1 MKKWHTLAKASAAV
15 SLACLVLALAVA
27 AVMRAKS
34 KYGVFCD
41 LNLRYNEV
49 VCSHDGINPFK
60 IWSHEITHDRYQGL
74 MRYDMPEERRPGKL
88 EVHAYPPWH
97 TTFFWWYPLLPR
109 GLVQFGFLAF
119 NFLAFIA
126 IGAYFASRLPPTM
139 SLADKAA
146 FCFGGLLPCAY
157 VWGTLLTNG
166 NYSVFVLVSFFLLLL
181 SLKRGHDV
189 VAGVCWAAMMV
200 KPQMSALVFWPL
212 LFAGKVKTIAVAA
225 VILAVATLVP
235 SFVYGESPVE
245 LVLQIPQI
253 GLPYIKE
260 GYASGLMSALC
271 LSEWASDVKMQT
283 VVTLVCFALCGVLSW
298 VFSKSRSWTIR
309 FVPMVLFSPIW
320 SYSLP
325 YDRVILVYVFFAFGL
340 VGIDLAESR
349 WGARAKAVFYVA
361 TFAIAAIVSAFPLA
375 AALGSASGAFE
386 YPVVGA
392 IYKAWQVVIMLL
404 AWAAGAFVA
413 FNIREAD
420 ERRTPLP

>member
-1 MKKWHTLAKASAAV
+1 MKKWHILVKASAAV
-15 SLACLVLALAVA
+15 VLACLALALAGA
-27 AVMRAKS
+27 AVTRSKS

-49 VCSHDGINPFK
+49 ICSHEGINPFK
-60 IWSHEITHDRYQGL
+60 IWSHEIAHDRYQGL

-109 GLVQFGFLAF
+109 GLVQFGFLVF
-119 NFLAFIA
+119 NFLSFIA
-126 IGAYFASRLPPTM
+126 IGAYFASKLPPSM
-139 SLADKAA
+139 SLADKAV

-212 LFAGKVKTIAVAA
+212 LFAGKIKTIAAA
-225 VILAVATLVP
+225 AAILAVATLVP

-260 GYASGLMSALC
+260 GYASGLMSSLC
-271 LSEWASDVKMQT
+271 LSEWASDAKIQT
-283 VVTLVCFALCGVLSW
+283 VVTVVCFGLCGALSW

-325 YDRVILVYVFFAFGL
+325 YDRVILVYVFLTFGL
-340 VGIDLAESR
+340 IGLSLAESR
-349 WGARAKAVFYVA
+349 WGARAKAVFYVTA
-361 TFAIAAIVSAFPLA
+361 FAIAAIVSVFPLA
-375 AALGSASGAFE
+375 AALGSVSGAFG
-386 YPVVGA
+386 YPVIGA

-420 ERRTPLP
+420 ERRMPLP